1 MLRERPPAYL
11 PSAICYRR
19 LGHLAS
25 ARQRRRPAPTA
36 PRCRHAAG
44 AFAGQGPFKG
54 ALQHY
59 GHSREA
65 MLAQPVHTVILADAE
80 AAYKIRQDLK
90 KSLSLET

>member
-1 MLRERPPAYL
+1 
-11 PSAICYRR
+11 
-19 LGHLAS
+19 
-25 ARQRRRPAPTA
+25 
-36 PRCRHAAG
+36 
-44 AFAGQGPFKG
+44 
-54 ALQHY
+54 LQHY